1 MKLSVVI
8 PTYREASYIKRTLMA
23 LRNENVDE
31 IVVID
36 GGSEDGTVEIAERY
50 ADIVRS
56 SPEYDSPAKARNA
69 GIRLSS
75 GDMIAF
81 VDADT
86 VVAKGW
92 RAALI
97 KGFEEEE
104 VIGLGGPA
112 YPLEDGDD
120 LLKAAYILSYDLM
133 VRFTIFMGRPHLMGF
148 NSAFRRDVL
157 LRLGGFREDVRV
169 SEDALLSM
177 AASRM
182 GKIKFVPGMVVYTSA
197 RRVRKRGLGESLF
210 YLVYNGLSVLLM
222 EKPFETYPK
231 IT

>member
-1 MKLSVVI
+1 MKVSAVI
-8 PTYREASYIKRTLMA
+8 PAYREADYIGRTLIA
-23 LRNENVDE
+23 LRNEGIDE
-31 IVVID
+31 IVVVD

-56 SPEYDSPAKARNA
+56 SIKYDSPAKARNV
-69 GIRLSS
+69 GIKLSS
-75 GDMIAF
+75 GDVIAF

-92 RAALI
+92 RDALVR
-97 KGFEEEE
+97 GFEEEG
-104 VIGLGGPA
+104 VVGLGGPA
-112 YPLEDGDD
+112 YPLEDEGD

-148 NSAFRRDVL
+148 NSAFRRDAL
-157 LRLGGFREDVRV
+157 LKLGGFREDLRV
-169 SEDALLSM
+169 SEDALLSI
-177 AASRM
+177 AASKI
-182 GKIKFVPGMVVYTSA
+182 GKVKFVPEMVVYTSA
-197 RRVRKRGLGESLF
+197 RRVRKRGFTESLF

-222 EKPFETYPK
+222 EKPFEAYPK

>member
-1 MKLSVVI
+1 MKVSVVI
-8 PTYREASYIKRTLMA
+8 PTYREANYVGRALMA
-23 LRNENVDE
+23 LRKEEVDE
-31 IVVID
+31 IIVID
-36 GGSEDGTVEIAERY
+36 GGSDDGTVEIAEEY

-56 SPEYDSPAKARNA
+56 SPEYDSPAKARNE

-75 GDMIAF
+75 GEVVAF

-92 RAALI
+92 KDALVN
-97 KGFEEEE
+97 GFEDG
-104 VIGLGGPA
+104 VVGVGGPA
-112 YPLEDGDD
+112 YPLEDEGD

-133 VRFTIFMGRPHLMGF
+133 VRLTIFMGRPHLMGF

-157 LRLGGFREDVRV
+157 LDLGGFREDVRV

-177 AASRM
+177 AASRL
-182 GKIKFVPGMVVYTSA
+182 GRIKFVPGMAVYTSA
-197 RRVRKRGLGESLF
+197 RRVKRRGLGESIF
-210 YLVYNGLSVLLM
+210 YLIYNGLSVLLM
-222 EKPFETYPK
+222 EKPFEAYPK